1 LAPFLPIAANE
12 GRGFKKGGEM
22 KRFSFLLVLGILF
35 AFELFYWG
43 DLSATSQELS
53 ANTATDAITALDQS
67 GGDLTMST
75 VSAIDPTSMIL
86 LGSGLIGLAGI
97 GRRKTKP

>member
-1 LAPFLPIAANE
+1 
-12 GRGFKKGGEM
+12 M
-22 KRFSFLLVLGILF
+22 KRFSFLLVLGIF
-35 AFELFYWG
+35 FTFELFYWG

-53 ANTATDAITALDQS
+53 ANTATDAITALDNS
-67 GGDLTMST
+67 GDDLTKSTT

-97 GRRKTKP
+97 GRRKTKQ